1 MDAVI
6 QFLAVIAVCIG
17 GLMFAVNMFPKSK
30 DDKFPDGM
38 AWFCVTGLM
47 EIPQRMGMDEAATL
61 PFDEW
66 GLQ

>member
-1 MDAVI
+1 MNAVI
-6 QFLAVIAVCIG
+6 QFLAVVLVCIS
-17 GLMFAVNMFPKSK
+17 GLWFAVNMFPKN
-30 DDKFPDGM
+30 DDDFDGM
-38 AWFCVTGLM
+38 AWFCVTRLM